1 MFGTF
6 DNGNKGHLESREL
19 GACFRCFGYVATEA
33 DMQEIV
39 NEVGGTVDFQQFTHI
54 MTRKMKDCD
63 GIGEL
68 KQVFKQVDMDGDQY
82 ISAADLRLALSQ
94 LAGQDLRP
102 EEIEELM
109 READVDGDGRI
120 SLLDFTNVMTA

>member
-1 MFGTF
+1 
-6 DNGNKGHLESREL
+6 
-19 GACFRCFGYVATEA
+19 
-33 DMQEIV
+33 
-39 NEVGGTVDFQQFTHI
+39 

-68 KQVFKQVDMDGDQY
+68 KQAFPVPRSWWWCGGVVVVVFWDCGATGDEAYPTWLLRVWARARTLMMLWGVQVFKQVDMDGDQY

-109 READVDGDGRI
+109 RYARRDPCDVTRE
-120 SLLDFTNVMTA
+120 T